1 VTPINYFLPELAKSH
16 PSVVPHLARRNCM
29 LRFATQSF
37 FLSIFLPHSTS
48 NYTTYSLQF
57 ENPIT
62 PNNSSK

>member
-1 VTPINYFLPELAKSH
+1 
-16 PSVVPHLARRNCM
+16 M